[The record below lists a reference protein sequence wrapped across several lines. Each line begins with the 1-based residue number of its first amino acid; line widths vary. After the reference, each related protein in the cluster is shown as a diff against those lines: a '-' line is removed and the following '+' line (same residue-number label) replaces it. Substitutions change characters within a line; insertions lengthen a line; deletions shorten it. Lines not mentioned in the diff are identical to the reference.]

1 MSLLG
6 AFGGNDAFAAFTAV
20 GIIFAKR
27 LKPDLIIAVMSFYGA
42 SYIGFATGPNKI
54 AKTAQLI
61 ADVPMFSGMTMRM
74 IIWAILTAAGII
86 YTMRYAKKI
95 LKDPSKSY
103 MATLTGTTKPVPKP
117 TLR

>member
-1 MSLLG
+1 MLLMSLLG

-27 LKPDLIIAVMSFYGA
+27 LKLDPIIGA

-74 IIWAILTAAGII
+74 IIWAILTAVGIV

-95 LKDPSKSY
+95 MKSPSKSY
-103 MATLTGTTKPVPKP
+103 MGHLDW
-117 TLR
+117 